1 MPGRLDID
9 VKGFHLLLSDRT
21 YIMGI
26 FNVTP
31 DSFSDGGKFFDKAT
45 AIEQGLRMARDGA
58 DIIDVGGESTRPG
71 AKETSAHEE
80 LGRIIP
86 VIEGLREK
94 VSIPI
99 SVDTRK
105 ARVAEESIKAGAS
118 IVNDVS
124 ALRHDPDMAD
134 IVSKHDAAVILMHMR
149 GRPQD
154 MQLNPIYGNLIL
166 DITNY
171 LRESIDL
178 ALKHGIPRERI
189 VIDPGIGFGKTVE
202 HNLEILKRLDA
213 FGVLGCPICIG
224 TSRKSFISK
233 VLNLPQTDTRLFGTL
248 ATLVIGILKGAN
260 ILRVHDVKEAV
271 QAARMT
277 DSVLKQ
283 T

>member
-1 MPGRLDID
+1 
-9 VKGFHLLLSDRT
+9 
-21 YIMGI
+21 MGI
-26 FNVTP
+26 LNVTP